1 MAGRLSLVTAMLMGA
16 ALVLSACSGGHQ
28 TSKHGTTIFLVRHA
42 EKEATG
48 SNPDLTAQG
57 YERAERLARLLQR
70 EKIKAI
76 WSTDYRRTL
85 ETATPL
91 SKLIDVSV
99 QLYDP
104 SDLASFAAQITS
116 NAETALIVGHSNT
129 TPELAELLGG
139 DAGPPIDEA
148 EEYDRLYV
156 LKGVGTKN
164 TETEIRRYGT
174 PYVATDNE

>member
-1 MAGRLSLVTAMLMGA
+1 MPGRISLVKMLLA
-16 ALVLSACSGGHQ
+16 SAILALSACSGGHHKSEQ
-28 TSKHGTTIFLVRHA
+28 GTTVFLVRHA
-42 EKEATG
+42 EKETTG
-48 SNPDLTAQG
+48 SDPDLTASG
-57 YERAERLARLLQR
+57 YSRAERLARILQR
-70 EKIKAI
+70 EHVKSI
-76 WSTDYRRTL
+76 WSTDYRRTV

-91 SKLIDVSV
+91 SKLIRIPVT
-99 QLYDP
+99 LYNP
-104 SDLASFAAQITS
+104 ADLAALADKIKS

-156 LKGVGTKN
+156 LTGVGTDN

-174 PYVATDNE
+174 PYVATGNE